1 MPLGAAT
8 TDIIVQYVST
18 IKALREMDASGVLLE
33 AIADPIR
40 EYLRSRKV
48 STCCSGWRE
57 SRLAV
62 ATACMATRIWPAGSF
77 KRRGCHAAM
86 QDTIRCIVTML
97 TDDSAGDVPGGESL
111 FQELDRPDHGPEVGR
126 PHPSLHPGL

>member
-1 MPLGAAT
+1 MLIPGAAT

-33 AIADPIR
+33 AIADPVR

-48 STCCSGWRE
+48 SSCCPE
-57 SRLAV
+57 V
-62 ATACMATRIWPAGSF
+62 AQRSCCCKTQRAAYMATRTWPAGRF
-77 KRRGCHAAM
+77 ETRDCHAAM

-126 PHPSLHPGL
+126 PH